1 MQPYK
6 EVEFDH
12 ELCLAIGKAVLDVVA
27 QGDET
32 SAPAVMNAIERSV
45 EQGLNDDEIA
55 TADDALDLMA
65 RIIHGCRFFN
75 LPGEEDTP
83 HALVE
88 FQTLQ
93 E

>member
-6 EVEFDH
+6 EIEFDH

-27 QGDET
+27 QGEET
-32 SAPAVMNAIERSV
+32 SAPGVMSAIERSM

-55 TADDALDLMA
+55 AADDALDLMA
-65 RIIHGCRFFN
+65 RLIHGCRIVN
-75 LPGEEDTP
+75 LPGEEETS

-88 FQTLQ
+88 FQALQ

>member
-45 EQGLNDDEIA
+45 EQGMNDDEIA

-65 RIIHGCRFFN
+65 RLIHGCRFFN

>member
-65 RIIHGCRFFN
+65 RLIHDCRFFN